1 MAVIPSTT
9 APEGTPMP
17 ERHQLAPAI
26 GSKIPS
32 HFGHCFGCGELHPTG
47 LHLVAYAGEGLD
59 VSAQF
64 TVTENHQ
71 GAPGLAHG
79 GLLSLAFDE
88 ALGKLMWL
96 LRAPAVTGRLETDFL
111 KPVPVGSTLHITAE
125 ITGQSNRKVYTSAIG
140 RLNAPDGEIAVKA
153 FELSQNLRGKWLTA
167 DYSVKRR
174 YLEIVFLNFVLDD
187 VTLVP
192 TTRKPFDVLA
202 EGLLLENSRGDK
214 I

>member
-1 MAVIPSTT
+1 MARIPSTT
-9 APEGTPMP
+9 APEGSPIP
-17 ERHQLAPAI
+17 ERHAMAPVA

-59 VSAQF
+59 ITAKF
-64 TVTENHQ
+64 TVSENHQ

-111 KPVPVGSTLHITAE
+111 KPVPMGSTLHITAE
-125 ITGQSNRKVYTSAIG
+125 ITGQVNRKVFTSAIG
-140 RLNAPDGEIAVKA
+140 RLNSPDGEIAVRAAALYIIVPMDHFMNNAPKEYLAQMAKTPELMA
-153 FELSQNLRGKWLTA
+153 FVDPTF
-167 DYSVKRR
+167 
-174 YLEIVFLNFVLDD
+174 EIN
-187 VTLVP
+187 P
-192 TTRKPFDVLA
+192 
-202 EGLLLENSRGDK
+202 
-214 I
+214 